1 MLKKVSRSIL
11 AFTSLFFLMAIPV
24 MVFAQN
30 SREIEQ
36 KRSIQV
42 PWESSK
48 NTLSKRQTRKK
59 KEKTYA
65 AYFNKLVKEYEGRME
80 ENVVKHQKLAK
91 ESRKPQY
98 SDPSYFGHKKAPKR
112 HKNGKKTLCKEC
124 GMLH

>member
-11 AFTSLFFLMAIPV
+11 AFTSLFFLMVIPV

-42 PWESSK
+42 PRESSK

-80 ENVVKHQKLAK
+80 ENVVKHQNTKFW
-91 ESRKPQY
+91 Q
-98 SDPSYFGHKKAPKR
+98 H
-112 HKNGKKTLCKEC
+112 
-124 GMLH
+124 

>member
-11 AFTSLFFLMAIPV
+11 VFTFLFFLMVIPV

-30 SREIEQ
+30 SREIDQ

-42 PWESSK
+42 PQEGSK
-48 NTLSKRQTRKK
+48 NTLSKRQIRKQ

-80 ENVVKHQKLAK
+80 ENAVKQQKLAK
-91 ESRKPQY
+91 ESMKPQY
-98 SDPSYFGHKKAPKR
+98 SDPSYFGHKKAPK
-112 HKNGKKTLCKEC
+112 KNKRGEKKVCKEC